1 MIALLIWNWNIKDI
15 LQMPGRILQ
24 PTIVQKL
31 IISYAIIVLCLVAA
45 LLYAITGLSSISR
58 TANEVGSVDLPAVE
72 AVDALRDS
80 LKGQQRA
87 VGRYAIIPDQEYREL
102 YHDQGMAFRKSMSLL
117 QYIGLGALPSLQRD
131 YDSYD
136 KLAVLIFDG
145 VSISDSSLKSALNR
159 VEKGIEIV
167 QNQQTLQLESKLA
180 AAREKETKTIFRAM
194 ILAFCGV
201 VVAISV
207 AAFLVYSLS
216 TSIATLKKATHR
228 IAAGDFDHDPR
239 LAEGDEI
246 GDLAKDFL
254 AMAARLK
261 ELEQISLDAS
271 PLTRLPGNIAIER
284 FINRQLREE
293 KPFAMCYLDLDNFK
307 SYNDHYGY
315 IKASELLKEAGQVIY
330 EAIAGIGK
338 PDTFVGHIGGDD
350 FVVIVDVA
358 DADAACQA
366 IIRGIDAM
374 IPKYYSEVD
383 RTTGHIDGVDRYGV
397 ERRFP
402 LISISI
408 ASLACLPGNYTSAA
422 EIATT
427 AAKVKDQVKGASG
440 SNYIIVGKG
449 IIGAS

>member
-1 MIALLIWNWNIKDI
+1 
-15 LQMPGRILQ
+15 MPGRFLQ

-31 IISYAIIVLCLVAA
+31 IISYAIIVICLVTA
-45 LLYAITGLSSISR
+45 LLYSITGLSSISR
-58 TANEVGSVDLPAVE
+58 TANEIGSVDLPAVE
-72 AVDALRDS
+72 AVDSMRDA

-87 VGRYAIIPDQEYREL
+87 VGRFSIIPGHEYKEL
-102 YHDQGMAFRKSMSLL
+102 YVAQGAEFRKALSTL
-117 QYIGLGALPSLQRD
+117 QKTGLSVLHSLQRD

-136 KLAVLIFDG
+136 KTAAVIFDG
-145 VSISDSSLKSALNR
+145 ASVSKDKLKSTLGR
-159 VEKGIEIV
+159 VEKGLEIA
-167 QNQQTLQLESKLA
+167 QNMQNLQLETKLA
-180 AAREKETKTIFRAM
+180 AAREKESKTISRAM
-194 ILAFCGV
+194 MLAFSGV
-201 VVAISV
+201 IIAISV

-216 TSIATLKKATHR
+216 TSIAKLKKATHR
-228 IAAGDFDHDPR
+228 IAAGDFDHDPK

-254 AMAARLK
+254 VMAARLK

-284 FINRQLREE
+284 FINRHLRDQ

-315 IKASELLKEAGQVIY
+315 IKASELLKEAGQVIH
-330 EAIAGIGK
+330 EAITGIGK

-350 FVVIVDVA
+350 FVVIVDEE

-374 IPKYYSEVD
+374 IPKYYSEND
-383 RTTGHIDGVDRYGV
+383 RTAGYIDGIDRYGV

-408 ASLACLPGNYTSAA
+408 AALACKPGNYESAA

-427 AAKVKDQVKGASG
+427 AAKIKDQVKGSSG
-440 SNYIIVGKG
+440 SNYIIVDKE
-449 IIGAS
+449 IIGAA